1 MCENIVKMSDSELE
15 ISTRA
20 YCKILMHAAKYPS
33 SNINGLL
40 LSKVERTI
48 IDDLLS
54 RHFKVGGGKQPV
66 KYVDCIPMLHI
77 NTGLAPMAEVALA
90 QVQADDQHVL

>member
-1 MCENIVKMSDSELE
+1 MSDSELE

-33 SNINGLL
+33 SSINGLL
-40 LSKVERTI
+40 LSKVEIVTQDFPI
-48 IDDLLS
+48 ITASLQ
-54 RHFKVGGGKQPV
+54 VGGGRQPV

-90 QVQADDQHVL
+90 QVRSGDWSTV

>member
-1 MCENIVKMSDSELE
+1 MGEPELE

-33 SNINGLL
+33 SSINGVL
-40 LSKVERTI
+40 LSKAGAGR
-48 IDDLLS
+48 DS
-54 RHFKVGGGKQPV
+54 V

-77 NTGLAPMAEVALA
+77 NTGLAPMATAKRITYVKYHFYVE
-90 QVQADDQHVL
+90 

>member
-1 MCENIVKMSDSELE
+1 MSDSELE

-33 SNINGLL
+33 SSINGLL
-40 LSKVERTI
+40 LSKVEIVTRNSYYHRI
-48 IDDLLS
+48 ITMLQ
-54 RHFKVGGGKQPV
+54 VGGGRQPV

-90 QVQADDQHVL
+90 QVWSGDLSTL